1 MPKKKSTK
9 IYKLWSPSIVG
20 SIYFDNDGNWWVYR
34 ESKGKL
40 VGLSANV
47 KGKEAK
53 VVPRSFSLKYNR
65 LKAVV

>member
-20 SIYFDNDGNWWVYR
+20 AIYFDNDGNWWVYR

-40 VGLSANV
+40 VGLSDKV
-47 KGKEAK
+47 KGKTAK
-53 VVPRSFSLKYNR
+53 VVPKSFEYQYNR
-65 LKAVV
+65 LKAVI